1 MRPFPGLRP
10 FDFEDREIFF
20 GREDQVFSL
29 FRLLEHSRFIAVVG
43 SSGSGKS
50 SLVRAG
56 LLPVIEEESQGAGG
70 RTWRFATLHPG
81 DAPLRALAAA
91 VAELAQEN
99 DDDSEIR
106 RDRTVF
112 ALKRSSFGLTKALDE
127 IPNLAG
133 KSVLLVVDQFEELFR
148 YAASSARDR
157 AGDALWRD
165 EATNFV
171 QLLLEATRSRSSSV
185 YVLITMRS
193 DFIGDCSQFHGLP
206 EAVSAAQFLVPSL
219 TRDQREDVIR
229 KPVEKVGASI
239 DPTLVELLLNDAGS
253 EIDQLPVLQHCLAR
267 LWDRAETEAPPDTM
281 PHLGLTQYEAIG
293 SISGALSQHAD
304 EVMASLPGLELA
316 VEQVFRALSE
326 VDKEGRATRRALPLS
341 RLLAE
346 AGVPKDDLQRVLD
359 RFRADDCTFI
369 LPPTSAVAL
378 LRGDS
383 RIDVVHEALLRRWER
398 ISAERTHV
406 FDGRMQTGWLAA
418 EDADGRFYR
427 ALLALL
433 ETESVTNT
441 VTLPLDQVETRWSWW
456 KSRPRT
462 EAWAERYG
470 GHLASVELLFQN
482 SLAARANELARQE
495 EVER

>member
-10 FDFEDREIFF
+10 FQFEDRDFFF
-20 GREDQVFSL
+20 GREDQVYSL

-56 LLPVIEEESQGAGG
+56 LLPVIDEESQGEGG
-70 RTWRFATLHPG
+70 RSWRFVTLHPG
-81 DAPLRALAAA
+81 DAPLRALAGA
-91 VAELAQEN
+91 VTDLAHERE
-99 DDDSEIR
+99 DVSEVR
-106 RDRTVF
+106 HDRTLF
-112 ALKRSSFGLTKALDE
+112 ELQRSSFGLTKALE
-127 IPNLAG
+127 RIPNLAG

-148 YAASSARDR
+148 YAASSSRDP
-157 AGDALWRD
+157 AADALWRD
-165 EATNFV
+165 EASNFV

-229 KPVEKVGASI
+229 KPIEKAAATI
-239 DPTLVELLLNDAGS
+239 DSTLVEMLLNDAGS

-267 LWDRAETEAPPDTM
+267 LWDRAQAPQSADGAR
-281 PHLGLTQYEAIG
+281 HLGLEQYRAIG
-293 SISGALSQHAD
+293 GITGALSQHAD

-326 VDKEGRATRRALPLS
+326 VDKEGRATRRALAFS
-341 RLLAE
+341 RLFAE
-346 AGVPKDDLQRVLD
+346 TGVSKKDLLQVLD
-359 RFRADDCTFI
+359 RFRADDCSFI
-369 LPPTSAVAL
+369 LPSTSAVPS
-378 LRGDS
+378 LRDDT

-398 ISAERTHV
+398 ISADQAHA

-418 EDADGRFYR
+418 EAADGRLYR

-433 ETESVTNT
+433 ETES
-441 VTLPLDQVETRWSWW
+441 
-456 KSRPRT
+456 
-462 EAWAERYG
+462 A
-470 GHLASVELLFQN
+470 
-482 SLAARANELARQE
+482 
-495 EVER
+495 